1 MVDPTMAE
9 TRRSTLAVA
18 NGNVVGFATIRKC
31 RTGYKIGPLF
41 ADDTAI
47 AESLLGAVC
56 ADVPSG
62 SEISLDV
69 PLPNQNAVQLAERIG
84 LKPSFET
91 ARMYRGD
98 IPDLPLERM
107 FGITTFEL
115 G

>member
-1 MVDPTMAE
+1 M
-9 TRRSTLAVA
+9 
-18 NGNVVGFATIRKC
+18 GFATIRKC
-31 RTGYKIGPLF
+31 RTGYKSGQLFVDDSTIG
-41 ADDTAI
+41 
-47 AESLLGAVC
+47 ESLLGAVC
-56 ADVPSG
+56 ASVPSG

-69 PLPNQNAVQLAERIG
+69 PLPNQNAAQLAERIG

-98 IPDLPLERM
+98 LPELPLERM